1 MTADHES
8 RYLSIMKLIGLD
20 GIVFS
25 TRRLAVVWLISF
37 LCLCVVFQMLG
48 VPVTLLALLTS
59 DSPIES
65 LSEDLSILPITL
77 KPGILNHISIS
88 VEFQRLIYLPIFSTA
103 IFRPPQ
109 G

>member
-1 MTADHES
+1 MRPE
-8 RYLSIMKLIGLD
+8 
-20 GIVFS
+20 
-25 TRRLAVVWLISF
+25 AVLFPTQGWAIACLVSF

-48 VPVTLLALLTS
+48 VPVTLLALLAS

-65 LSEDLSILPITL
+65 ISEDFSILPA
-77 KPGILNHISIS
+77 ILEPRTFNRIALY

>member
-1 MTADHES
+1 MKWIEPGGV
-8 RYLSIMKLIGLD
+8 RLSEQGV
-20 GIVFS
+20 G
-25 TRRLAVVWLISF
+25 VVCLISL

-65 LSEDLSILPITL
+65 LSEDFSILPIML
-77 KPGILNHISIS
+77 KPRAPDHIAFS
-88 VEFQRLIYLPIFSTA
+88 VEFQRLIYLPIVSIS

>member
-1 MTADHES
+1 MC
-8 RYLSIMKLIGLD
+8 LIG
-20 GIVFS
+20 
-25 TRRLAVVWLISF
+25 F

-65 LSEDLSILPITL
+65 LSEDFSILPITL
-77 KPGILNHISIS
+77 KPSTLNRIAFY
-88 VEFQRLIYLPIFSTA
+88 VELQRLIYLPIFSTA

-109 G
+109 GWPPFFTSKLVQTLG